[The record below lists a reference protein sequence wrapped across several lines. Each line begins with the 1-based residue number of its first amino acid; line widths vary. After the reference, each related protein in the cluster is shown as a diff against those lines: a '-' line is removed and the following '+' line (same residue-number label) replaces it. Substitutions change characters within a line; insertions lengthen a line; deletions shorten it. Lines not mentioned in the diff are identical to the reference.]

1 MSDEKTVSYLS
12 LGEKKNTHIAFFLFL
27 GIAVLAFFANYFQ
40 ITEPVIA
47 QAILLLALVIAAYIF
62 IRYIGTAY
70 LYELITEDDGTYLLV
85 TRVQGKRHFT
95 QRKLAMRTLRAI
107 IPVITNN
114 AALRPTLPKC
124 PSVNYSAHLL
134 ADEYTLLHF
143 DDGNDPVL
151 IRINADE
158 DFLAHLIAFLP
169 EAPAEESAPAEAP
182 ETDTPET

>member
-1 MSDEKTVSYLS
+1 MKNETNRSYLS
-12 LGEKKNTHIAFFLFL
+12 VGEKKNTRIAFFLFL

-40 ITEPVIA
+40 ITTPVIA
-47 QAILLLALVIAAYIF
+47 QAILLLALITAAYLF

-70 LYELITEDDGTYLLV
+70 LYELITEDDGAHLLI

-95 QRKLAMRTLRAI
+95 QRKLAMSTLKAI
-107 IPVITNN
+107 IPVNTTN
-114 AALRPTLPKC
+114 AALRPVLPKC

-158 DFLAHLIAFLP
+158 TFLSYLDAYLP
-169 EAPAEESAPAEAP
+169 APPAAEEENPPTDDPSP
-182 ETDTPET
+182 EN

>member
-12 LGEKKNTHIAFFLFL
+12 VGDKKNTRIAFFLFL
-27 GIAVLAFFANYFQ
+27 GIAVLAFVANYFQ
-40 ITEPVIA
+40 LTKPVVA
-47 QAILLLALVIAAYIF
+47 QAILFLALIVAAYIF

-70 LYELITEDDGTYLLV
+70 LYELIDEDDNAYLLI

-95 QRKLAMRTLRAI
+95 QRKIAMNTLCAI
-107 IPVITNN
+107 IPVNTTN
-114 AALRPTLPKC
+114 AALRPALPKC
-124 PSVNYSAHLL
+124 HSVNYSAQLL

-158 DFLAHLIAFLP
+158 TFLSHLAAYLP
-169 EAPAEESAPAEAP
+169 AQPVAEAESP
-182 ETDTPET
+182 SADTPPEN